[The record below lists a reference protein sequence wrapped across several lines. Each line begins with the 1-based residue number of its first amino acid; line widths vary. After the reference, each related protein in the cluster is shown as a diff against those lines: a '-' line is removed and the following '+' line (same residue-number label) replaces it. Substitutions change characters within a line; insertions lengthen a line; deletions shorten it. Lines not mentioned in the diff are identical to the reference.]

1 MYDELAQEKEAIAVA
16 EVMSEKNSMAGVESL
31 VNETRKALE
40 LKTAAIDEARR
51 KLSLMESAGG

>member
-1 MYDELAQEKEAIAVA
+1 MYDELAHEKEAIAVA

-40 LKTAAIDEARR
+40 LKNAAIEEARG
-51 KLSLMESAGG
+51 KLS